1 MLVVEK
7 MRIVSFIGSMQTE
20 SVVDYEKA
28 TCSHFHWM
36 SKDSEE
42 WNTYFRGRTEAK

>member
-7 MRIVSFIGSMQTE
+7 TGIVSFVGSMQTE
-20 SVVDYEKA
+20 IVVDYEKA

-42 WNTYFRGRTEAK
+42 WNTYFRGRSEAG